1 MLIISEISCFGVYCG
16 ETNQQGYAV
25 RPDQSE
31 ELFTISGLS
40 DVWVMADVYESDIS
54 KVSEGASVRISTLAY
69 PDKMFAGTIDKVYH
83 LLNSESKTMN
93 VRIKLKNEE
102 YLLKPGMFT
111 NVSVK
116 CKADG
121 TSMPRIDAHA
131 LVFEG
136 GKNYVVV
143 VEPDQRLQVKEVDVY
158 KQLTRSAISVPD
170 FPRETE
176 C

>member
-1 MLIISEISCFGVYCG
+1 MK
-16 ETNQQGYAV
+16 
-25 RPDQSE
+25 
-31 ELFTISGLS
+31 
-40 DVWVMADVYESDIS
+40 SDIS
-54 KVSEGASVRISTLAY
+54 KVSEDASVRISTLAY
-69 PDKMFAGTIDKVYH
+69 PDKMFAGMIDKVYH

-121 TSMPRIDAHA
+121 ISMPRIDAHA

-136 GKNYVVV
+136 GKRIMWSWWSRINVC
-143 VEPDQRLQVKEVDVY
+143 R
-158 KQLTRSAISVPD
+158 
-170 FPRETE
+170 
-176 C
+176 

>member
-1 MLIISEISCFGVYCG
+1 MQL
-16 ETNQQGYAV
+16 

-54 KVSEGASVRISTLAY
+54 KISEGASVRISTLAY
-69 PDKMFAGTIDKVYH
+69 PDKTFAGTIDKVYH
-83 LLNSESKTMN
+83 LLNSESKAMN

-116 CKADG
+116 CKADE
-121 TSMPRIDAHA
+121 TSMPRIDSHA

-158 KQLTRSAISVPD
+158 KQLSKECYIRSGLSEGDRVLNNNVLLVYNALNAD
-170 FPRETE
+170 
-176 C
+176 